1 MNRLEFRMMMEG
13 LLMTAVEKICV
24 LGFED
29 AKEDVGKIVNM
40 VEELEAFWNSSGS
53 LTERDWMEEISET
66 VETLKLRIG

>member
-1 MNRLEFRMMMEG
+1 MEG

-29 AKEDVGKIVNM
+29 AKEDVGKIVDM

-66 VETLKLRIG
+66 VETLKLRI

>member
-29 AKEDVGKIVNM
+29 AKEDVGKIVDM

-66 VETLKLRIG
+66 VETLKLRI